1 MRRLLQSV
9 VMCLPLFG
17 GLLFLHPAMAE
28 VRVPPV
34 IPALPPTAAL
44 APDVAN
50 DINAKGYHVEE
61 INGSGIF
68 WITDG
73 NYHAMAVVTRDG
85 VILVD
90 APEPL
95 PFFPPM
101 AVLPAVAEITDKPI
115 THLIYSHAHTD
126 HIGGAG
132 KVVAAFPNVKIIAH
146 EDTRQILLR
155 EADPRRPLPT
165 ETFEKK
171 MNLAVGGKRLE
182 LSSFGNTHV
191 EGNIF
196 VYAPKERILMV
207 VDVIYPGW
215 VPFRRLA
222 LSNDI
227 AGWIKGHDAVLTFE
241 FDTLVGGH
249 LTRLGNRDDVLI
261 QKEYVEDIVNS
272 IEEIIGDANALFT
285 AVGAVDAVH
294 GAGTAFQTVAKWALF
309 SAFYDASTMHCANV
323 LDAKYIEGAAPGD
336 NPKALGGAETFDF
349 SNCEA
354 YFVARRLGVER

>member
-1 MRRLLQSV
+1 MRLMIRCTLVCGSLLGSLLL
-9 VMCLPLFG
+9 LPA
-17 GLLFLHPAMAE
+17 AMAE
-28 VRVPPV
+28 VRVAT
-34 IPALPPTAAL
+34 ILPALPPTAAL
-44 APDVAN
+44 ADDVAR
-50 DINAKGYHVEE
+50 DISAKGFHVSK
-61 INGSGIF
+61 IKSNVF

-73 NYHAMAVVTRDG
+73 NYHSLALVTSDG

-90 APEPL
+90 AAEPL

-101 AVLPAVAEITDKPI
+101 PVLQAVAEITRKPV

-132 KVVAAFPNVKIIAH
+132 KVVEAFPNVEIIAH
-146 EDTRQILLR
+146 EDTRRILER
-155 EADPRRPLPT
+155 AGDPRRPLPT
-165 ETFEKK
+165 RTFTDR
-171 MNLAVGGKRLE
+171 MDLTVGGARLE

-196 VYAPKERILMV
+196 VYAPRERILMV

-227 AGWIKGHDAVLTFE
+227 AGWIKGHDAVLTFD

-249 LTRLGNRDDVLI
+249 LTRLGTREDVLV
-261 QKEYVEDIVNS
+261 QKEYVGDIVNS
-272 IEEIIGDANALFT
+272 IEEIINDANALFG
-285 AVGAVDAVH
+285 AAAAVDAVH

-309 SAFYDASTMHCANV
+309 SAFYDVSTMHCANV
-323 LDAKYIEGAAPGD
+323 LDAKYIEGPNPGD
-336 NPKALGGAETFDF
+336 NPRALGGAETFNF

>member
-1 MRRLLQSV
+1 MLRSTLLWG
-9 VMCLPLFG
+9 PLLG
-17 GLLFLHPAMAE
+17 GLLFLPGALAD
-28 VRVPPV
+28 VNVPPV

-44 APDVAN
+44 APQVAS
-50 DINAKGYHVEE
+50 DINAKGFHVEE
-61 INGSGIF
+61 INGGGIF

-73 NYHAMAVVTRDG
+73 NYHSMAVVTDHG

-101 AVLPAVAEITDKPI
+101 PVLQAVAEITDKPI

-132 KVVAAFPNVKIIAH
+132 KVVEAFPRVKIIAH
-146 EDTRQILLR
+146 EDTKQILQN

-165 ETFEKK
+165 HTFKK
-171 MNLAVGGKRLE
+171 RMNLTVGGRRLE
-182 LSSFGNTHV
+182 LSEFGNTHV
-191 EGNIF
+191 QGNIF

-227 AGWIKGHDAVLTFE
+227 AGWIRGHDAVLTFE

-249 LTRLGNRDDVLI
+249 LTRLGNRADVFI
-261 QKEYVEDIVNS
+261 QKEYVEDIRNS
-272 IEEIIGDANALFT
+272 IEEIIGDANTLFT
-285 AVGAVDAVH
+285 AVAAIDAVH

-323 LDAKYIEGAAPGD
+323 LDAKYIEGPTPGA
-336 NPKALGGAETFDF
+336 NPKALGGAETFNF